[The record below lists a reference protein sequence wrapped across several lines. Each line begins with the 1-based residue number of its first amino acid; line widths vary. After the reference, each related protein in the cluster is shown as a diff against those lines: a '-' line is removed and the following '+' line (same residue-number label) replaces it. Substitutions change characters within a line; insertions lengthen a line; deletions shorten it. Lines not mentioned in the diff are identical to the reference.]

1 VKYTRLYG
9 VNHKRTEGQFQTTW
23 TELQQAISGDNG
35 FLLGVSDNKLLLDG
49 MPLEAG
55 QAERTFAQLLSAA
68 GLASIH
74 FSTKVTLEDFTRLV
88 RAFAMGGSKAQ
99 DFAKQIKESLGDN
112 KNSSIRINEVKFVAA
127 DPATGEISIAA
138 QLAAQ
143 SLGPEFKQW
152 LNDPQKMLQLIA
164 AAQGA
169 ASGGSGPAGGAP
181 IGSVPTVPIPGG
193 GTGGGTGNAAG
204 AAPAWQGGVVPL
216 QEEEVIQTIR
226 LLTQFGQAAQDP
238 NVSPENLQVEIGK
251 APASAKVNLAGLLE
265 SLAAKATHEEGSDT
279 PLLMKAA
286 EHMAIK
292 FALERYQKGE
302 IKVNAVHQ
310 MMEHMSRQMDTL
322 RHVLKVQEDKMSK
335 AGILVESHADILDR
349 MFWAEVP
356 EAGKKSVLLSGEA
369 ACVPPRNIRQFVEL
383 LIERDDH
390 DLAAKILANYC
401 DCIHAK
407 DVEPR
412 RKTAVGL
419 AQIADL
425 YATVS
430 GESLSSAIAN
440 VGDTLRKET
449 DSEMQSLLGAAY
461 TRFGQEAAARKSY
474 KALAEFCS
482 TLERIGEDR
491 PLLVQDLRSRVGI
504 ENRLPEIIEEA
515 INADQVSEDL
525 ISVLQVLP
533 RNSVEHLAERFF
545 RCQQRVECDRIVE
558 LVSELGQPA
567 IADLREMLRAGQP
580 RQASTVVGL
589 LSRLNVATLLE
600 LLPSRMSEFN
610 RFYQDILVRQIAYGA
625 APDRG
630 RTLLELLELLDSLIL
645 PEAIDEIGMSLDRSA
660 SASLIA
666 LATSGE
672 ARSRP
677 PFVQLKAIESL
688 GRLRESEALPVL
700 RNIVEDKKIWG
711 YSQHRELRIASAQ
724 ALTKIDPRYGA
735 QAIADSGL
743 EAAELNVAP
752 LDPAPACPWVR
763 QRRYDR
769 IVLPRTLSAT
779 LSSSWG
785 KANIVMREMSL
796 GGGMGTRSDNLR
808 VGSEAHVEIS
818 VGVKKIRG
826 EVLLRRARVNEIG
839 FEFVSMD
846 LDSRYRL
853 RRVLIESLD
862 KAPAN
867 RFDQWDG
874 QRKTKP

>member
-1 VKYTRLYG
+1 M
-9 VNHKRTEGQFQTTW
+9 NHKRTEGQFQTSW
-23 TELQQAISGDNG
+23 TELQQALRGDSG
-35 FLLGVSDNKLLLDG
+35 FLLGVTDNKLLLDG
-49 MPLEAG
+49 IPLETG
-55 QAERTFAQLLSAA
+55 QAERTFAQLLTAA

-74 FSTKVTLEDFTRLV
+74 FSPKVTLDDFTRLV

-127 DPATGEISIAA
+127 DPATGEISVAA
-138 QLAAQ
+138 QIAAQ
-143 SLGPEFKQW
+143 SLGPEFKKW
-152 LNDPQKMLQLIA
+152 LNDPQKLLQLIA

-169 ASGGSGPAGGAP
+169 SSGGPGDGSGAP
-181 IGSVPTVPIPGG
+181 IGSVPTVAVSGGGGGG
-193 GTGGGTGNAAG
+193 GTGTGAS
-204 AAPAWQGGVVPL
+204 PAWKGGVVAL

-226 LLTQFGQAAQDP
+226 LLTQFGQVMQDP
-238 NVSPENLQVEIGK
+238 NVTPENLQAELGK
-251 APASAKVNLAGLLE
+251 APMGAKVNLAGLLE
-265 SLAAKATHEEGSDT
+265 SLAAQVSHEEADDT

-302 IKVNAVHQ
+302 VKVNAVHQ

-322 RHVLKVQEDKMSK
+322 RQILKVQEDKMSK

-383 LIERDDH
+383 LLERGDN
-390 DLAAKILANYC
+390 DLASKILGNYC
-401 DCIHAK
+401 GCLNSK
-407 DVEPR
+407 DAEPR
-412 RKTAVGL
+412 RKTAIGL

-425 YATVS
+425 YASAPGDVMPN
-430 GESLSSAIAN
+430 AIAQI
-440 VGDTLRKET
+440 GDKVRKET
-449 DSEMQSLLGAAY
+449 DPEMQSLVGASF
-461 TRFGQEAAARKSY
+461 TRFGQEASARRNY
-474 KALAEFCS
+474 KALAEYCA
-482 TLERIGEDR
+482 TLERIAEER

-525 ISVLQVLP
+525 ISVLQQLP
-533 RNSVEHLAERFF
+533 RNSVEQLADRFF
-545 RCQQRVECDRIVE
+545 RCQQRVECDRLVE
-558 LVSELGQPA
+558 VVSELGQPA
-567 IADLREMLRAGQP
+567 IADLREILRTGQP
-580 RQASTVVGL
+580 RQASTTIGL
-589 LSRLNVATLLE
+589 LSRLNVTTLLE
-600 LLPSRMSEFN
+600 LLPGRMGEFN
-610 RFYQDILVRQIAYGA
+610 RFYQDILVRQIAYGDA
-625 APDRG
+625 SDRG
-630 RTLLELLELLDSLIL
+630 RTLLELLELLDSMIL
-645 PEAIDEIGMSLDRSA
+645 PEAIDEIGMSLDRTA
-660 SASLIA
+660 SGSLIA

-688 GRLRESEALPVL
+688 GRLRETEALPVL
-700 RNIVEDKKIWG
+700 RAIVEDKKIWG
-711 YSQHRELRIASAQ
+711 YSAHRELRVAAAQ

-743 EAAELNVAP
+743 EASELAIAP

-769 IVLPRTLSAT
+769 VVLPRTLSAT

-785 KANIVMREMSL
+785 KTNIVMREMSL

-818 VGVKKIRG
+818 LGVKKIRG

-853 RRVLIESLD
+853 RRVLIEALD
-862 KAPAN
+862 KVPSN
-867 RFDQWDG
+867 RPDEWDG
-874 QRKTKP
+874 QRKTKA